1 MQAILYIGVT
11 VAISSLLTVLPL
23 WFFSSFDKTNYDS
36 GVKGE

>member
-23 WFFSSFDKTNYDS
+23 WFFRSLDKTDISSN
-36 GVKGE
+36 VKGE

>member
-23 WFFSSFDKTNYDS
+23 WFFRSLDKINSDSS
-36 GVKGE
+36 VKWE

>member
-23 WFFSSFDKTNYDS
+23 WFFSSLDKINSDS
-36 GVKGE
+36 SVKVE